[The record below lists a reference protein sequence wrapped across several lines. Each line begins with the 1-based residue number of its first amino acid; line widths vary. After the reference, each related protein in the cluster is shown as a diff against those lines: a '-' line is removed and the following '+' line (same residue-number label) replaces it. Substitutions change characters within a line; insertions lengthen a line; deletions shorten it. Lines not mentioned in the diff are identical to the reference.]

1 MAIIIKKPSDLAP
14 YIDHTNVKVD
24 ATEKDIEKLCA
35 EAKKYHF
42 CTVCVRGN
50 GVEAAE
56 HLLSGTNIKVCA
68 TVGLPKENATA
79 ANCHFGNMPTSNKI
93 LEAGEALEDG
103 AEELD
108 MVINLDALRN
118 CDYDLV
124 KNDIRSIKKLAGKK
138 FLKVII
144 ESRLLTKEQLTKACQ
159 LSQEAGADF
168 IKTST
173 GYLKDEKGAT
183 LGATVEDVKCIR
195 AIVGANIGVK
205 ASGGIKDFASAKALI
220 EAGANR
226 IGSSSSV
233 DIVRA

>member
-1 MAIIIKKPSDLAP
+1 MAITIKKPSDLAP
-14 YIDHTNVKVD
+14 YIDHTNVKID
-24 ATEKDIEKLCA
+24 ATQKDIEKLCE

-42 CTVCVRGN
+42 CTVVVRGN
-50 GVEAAE
+50 GVEAAR
-56 HLLSGTNIKVCA
+56 HLLAGTNIRVCA
-68 TVGLPKENATA
+68 TVGLPKASA
-79 ANCHFGNMPTSNKI
+79 DPGNCHFGSMPTSNKM

-118 CDYDLV
+118 CDYELV
-124 KNDIRSIKKLAGKK
+124 KKDISSIKKLAGQKI
-138 FLKVII
+138 LKVII
-144 ESRLLTKEQLTKACQ
+144 ESRLLTKDQLTRACQ

-173 GYLKDEKGAT
+173 GYLKDDKGNT

-226 IGSSSSV
+226 IGSSASV